1 MQPPAQAGVPPPY
14 RGPQDMTAGGVS
26 GRGPGGPS
34 QRPMQ
39 QRPGGPPG
47 MAGQM
52 STQQRPGPPGGQ
64 MGAPPPGQSS
74 GRPMGGMPG
83 LSGPPGGQ
91 QGPRPGMGAP
101 GMGPRGPPGRPM
113 GGPSGPPGGPMGGA
127 PPGGPMGGPM
137 GGPPR
142 GPMGTPGGGPMGG
155 PPGQMGGGPPGGQMG
170 GGPPG
175 GPMGGPGGMR
185 FGGPPGGRPPMQG
198 PPGGAGGMPMRPPS
212 GVQMGGRPMQMMRS
226 QSGQFA
232 GPQRPGGGGGG
243 TGGPPDM
250 RGPMQGPPMPGYG
263 AAGVGQ
269 PGRPDT
275 GSMPGAQMR
284 QPSPPKKPAQAP
296 AHKAVFRAAR
306 KTRGQVGGGDTD
318 KELDEDLAAKGG
330 LGTFK
335 NLVVLNESGDLGS
348 WTGFHWKGRRAAG
361 INFSKIAHDPLLH
374 PPPPPPRLLCLL
386 VAAALSKASEQR
398 FMHLEVILKLM
409 VVADVVPQGELLRWS
424 GYSLERKAQHGFH
437 KLKAITF
444 DRKGNLWALNTACE
458 LAVWNEQDEEWDV
471 KDVPGAVRMTDL
483 AFDERN
489 RLWIIGPEGQ
499 LMLLSGSKWVNYG
512 FVGCWKMID
521 LSFKVSKL
529 PASPNPETK
538 AE

>member
-1 MQPPAQAGVPPPY
+1 MQPPAQAGMPPSY
-14 RGPQDMTAGGVS
+14 RGPQDMAGGGS
-26 GRGPGGPS
+26 SARGPGGPA

-52 STQQRPGPPGGQ
+52 NAPQRPGPPGGQ
-64 MGAPPPGQSS
+64 MGGAPPPGQSG

-83 LSGPPGGQ
+83 APGGQ
-91 QGPRPGMGAP
+91 QGPRPGMGSP
-101 GMGPRGPPGRPM
+101 GMGPRGPPGGAPGRPM
-113 GGPSGPPGGPMGGA
+113 GGPPGGPMGGG
-127 PPGGPMGGPM
+127 PPGGQMGGPMGGLPRGPMGGPAGGPM
-137 GGPPR
+137 GGPP
-142 GPMGTPGGGPMGG
+142 G
-155 PPGQMGGGPPGGQMG
+155 GQMGGGPPGGQMG
-170 GGPPG
+170 GGPQG

-198 PPGGAGGMPMRPPS
+198 PGGAGGMPMRPPP
-212 GVQMGGRPMQMMRS
+212 GQQMGGRPMQMMRS

-232 GPQRPGGGGGG
+232 GPQRPAGGGGG

-263 AAGVGQ
+263 Q

-275 GSMPGAQMR
+275 GSMPGAQMQR
-284 QPSPPKKPAQAP
+284 QPSPPRKPAQAT
-296 AHKAVFRAAR
+296 AQKVAVIRPPR

-318 KELDEDLAAKGG
+318 KELDEDLALKGG

-335 NLVVLNESGDLGS
+335 NLVVLNDSGDLGS
-348 WTGFHWKGRRAAG
+348 WTGFQWKGRREG
-361 INFSKIAHDPLLH
+361 RIWCINENWEVGRLTNSSFKSLGLLGNEYLVDIAFNPTDSSLWAVN
-374 PPPPPPRLLCLL
+374 R
-386 VAAALSKASEQR
+386 
-398 FMHLEVILKLM
+398 I
-409 VVADVVPQGELLRWS
+409 GELLRWS
-424 GYSLERKAQHGFH
+424 GFSLERKAQHGFH

-458 LAVWNEQDEEWDV
+458 LAVWNKQDEEWDV

-512 FVGCWKMID
+512 FVGCWKMTDI
-521 LSFKVSKL
+521 SFKVSKL
-529 PASPNPETK
+529 PASPAPETK

>member
-1 MQPPAQAGVPPPY
+1 MPPSY
-14 RGPQDMTAGGVS
+14 MGPQDMAGGGS
-26 GRGPGGPS
+26 SARGPGGPT

-52 STQQRPGPPGGQ
+52 SAQQRPGPQGGQ
-64 MGAPPPGQSS
+64 MGAPPLAQSS
-74 GRPMGGMPG
+74 ARQMGGMPG
-83 LSGPPGGQ
+83 LSGPPGGP
-91 QGPRPGMGAP
+91 QGPRPGMGSP
-101 GMGPRGPPGRPM
+101 GLGPTGPPGRPM
-113 GGPSGPPGGPMGGA
+113 GGPSGPLGGPMGGG
-127 PPGGPMGGPM
+127 PPGGPM

-142 GPMGTPGGGPMGG
+142 GPMGSPAGGPMGG
-155 PPGQMGGGPPGGQMG
+155 PPGGQMGGGPPGGQMG
-170 GGPPG
+170 GGLPG

-198 PPGGAGGMPMRPPS
+198 PGGAGGMPMRPLS
-212 GVQMGGRPMQMMRS
+212 GGQMGGRPMQMMRS

-232 GPQRPGGGGGG
+232 GPQQTVGAGGG

-250 RGPMQGPPMPGYG
+250 RGPMQGPTMPGYG
-263 AAGVGQ
+263 PAGVAQ

-275 GSMPGAQMR
+275 GSMPGAQMQR
-284 QPSPPKKPAQAP
+284 QPSPPRKPAQAP
-296 AHKAVFRAAR
+296 AQKVSVFRPAR

-330 LGTFK
+330 LSTFK
-335 NLVVLNESGDLGS
+335 NLVVLNDSGDLGS
-348 WTGFHWKGRRAAG
+348 WTGFQWKNRRAAG
-361 INFSKIAHDPLLH
+361 TSFSKISHDPEGRIWCINENWEVGRLTNSSFKSLGLLGNEY
-374 PPPPPPRLLCLL
+374 L
-386 VAAALSKASEQR
+386 VDIAFNPIDSSLWAVNR
-398 FMHLEVILKLM
+398 I
-409 VVADVVPQGELLRWS
+409 GELLRWS
-424 GYSLERKAQHGFH
+424 GFSLERKAQHGFH

-512 FVGCWKMID
+512 FVGCWKMTD

-529 PASPNPETK
+529 PASPAPETK
-538 AE
+538 GE